1 MRISALT
8 CYGNLRIDVVVIH
21 KSVKG
26 SPKLINM
33 EPVTVVGPKLITFK
47 EIQSNAKINKLI
59 EGANQVMKSMGY
71 TEHGHRHVRMVSSI
85 TRYILEHQNLPAREI
100 ELGLIAAW
108 MHDIGNV
115 IARLNHPSHGAS
127 MAFTILNEM
136 GMDAA
141 EIAPILGSIGNHEE
155 ISGGPISVMSA
166 ALIIADKSD
175 VHFSRVQNPIIES
188 FDIHDRV
195 NYAVQKSRVEIKQ
208 DAQTIELTLEIDTKQ
223 ATVMEYF
230 EIFLSRMVMCRKSAD
245 LLGYRFTLNINGL
258 YLE

>member
-1 MRISALT
+1 
-8 CYGNLRIDVVVIH
+8 
-21 KSVKG
+21 
-26 SPKLINM
+26 M

-47 EIQSNAKINKLI
+47 EVRANPKIRKLI
-59 EGANQVMKSMGY
+59 DGANDVMKSMGY
-71 TEHGHRHVRMVSSI
+71 TEHGQRHVGVVSSI

-100 ELGLIAAW
+100 ELGQIAAY

-115 IARLNHPSHGAS
+115 IARLNHPMSGAAI
-127 MAFTILNEM
+127 AFTILNEM

-141 EIAPILGSIGNHEE
+141 EIAPILGAIGNHEE
-155 ISGGPISVMSA
+155 MSGGPVSVMSA

-230 EIFLSRMVMCRKSAD
+230 EIFLSRMVMCRKSAEM
-245 LLGYRFTLNINGL
+245 LGYRFTLSVNGL